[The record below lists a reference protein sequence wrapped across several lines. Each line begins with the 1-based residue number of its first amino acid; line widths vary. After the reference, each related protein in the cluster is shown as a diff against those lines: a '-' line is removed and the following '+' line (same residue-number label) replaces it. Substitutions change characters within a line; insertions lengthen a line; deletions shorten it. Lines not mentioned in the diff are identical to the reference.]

1 MSKQAFLARLR
12 KELSGLPK
20 DDIEERLAFY
30 EEMIDDRTEEGLSEE
45 EAVSV
50 AGAIDEIVAQTIA
63 DISLPKIARERLLP
77 KRRLKAWEIVLLA
90 LGSPIW
96 LSLGI
101 AAAAVILALYVSL
114 WAVIVS
120 LWAVFGALAA
130 CVLVSVPAC
139 VISIAG
145 GSAASGFAVLA
156 AGIVCMGL
164 SFFMFFGCKAITK
177 AIFIQTKRIAIG
189 IKKCFIK
196 KEEA

>member
-30 EEMIDDRTEEGLSEE
+30 EEMIDGRTEEGLSEE

-101 AAAAVILALYVSL
+101 DAAAVILALYVSL

-130 CVLVSVPAC
+130 CVLVSVPTC

-145 GSAASGFAVLA
+145 GSAASGFAVFA

-164 SFFMFFGCKAITK
+164 SIFMFFGCKAITK
-177 AIFIQTKRIAIG
+177 AIFMQTKRIAIG

>member
-30 EEMIDDRTEEGLSEE
+30 EEMIDGRTEEGLSEE

-120 LWAVFGALAA
+120 LWAVFCALAA
-130 CVLVSVPAC
+130 CVLVSVPTC

-145 GSAASGFAVLA
+145 GSAASGFAVFA
-156 AGIVCMGL
+156 AGIVSMGL
-164 SFFMFFGCKAITK
+164 SIFMFFGCKAITK
-177 AIFIQTKRIAIG
+177 AIFMQTKRIAIG

>member
-1 MSKQAFLARLR
+1 MRMSKQAFLARLR

-45 EAVSV
+45 EAVSA

-130 CVLVSVPAC
+130 CVLVSVPTC

-145 GSAASGFAVLA
+145 GSAASGFAVFA

-164 SFFMFFGCKAITK
+164 SIFMFFGCKAITK
-177 AIFIQTKRIAIG
+177 AIFMQTKRIAIG
-189 IKKCFIK
+189 IKK
-196 KEEA
+196 EEA

>member
-45 EAVSV
+45 EAVSA

-145 GSAASGFAVLA
+145 SSAASGFAVLA

-164 SFFMFFGCKAITK
+164 SIFMFFGCKAITK